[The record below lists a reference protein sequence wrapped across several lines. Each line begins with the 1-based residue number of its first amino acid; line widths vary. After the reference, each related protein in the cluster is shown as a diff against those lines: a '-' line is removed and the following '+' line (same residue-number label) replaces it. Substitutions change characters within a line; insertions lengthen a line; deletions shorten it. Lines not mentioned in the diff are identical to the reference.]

1 MLACPRCGMRFTLGL
16 PSAAPP
22 PGQSTGTVGPQGT
35 VAGMPVPPPT
45 IPNMPGITTTTPGY
59 SARPT
64 GYQSLAAPFVPG
76 TNSTYATTGGIAAET
91 SRIDGLEEPRSPVR
105 TTRLQTFLLVCVTA
119 VAVTSAAIIV
129 WYKIN
134 QRETESNATANKY
147 KELNF
152 EFEPPTSPWVLDS
165 DLRNELGSPFIL
177 VYKRDNPD
185 ACMAIGVKD
194 YDPRSP
200 RESELQKGLMQ
211 ALEKILDM
219 ATFRPDPSQMRD
231 PWMGQEVKGF
241 KFHAQLKDG
250 TTVDGE
256 ACRIAYNGIGYWFL
270 SWTGENN
277 IYEEMKHEFA
287 ETRRHCKLLD
297 FRKDWRER
305 QSAIVPFKG
314 DRVDYTIFDAEGIWE
329 DDKDSDLKY
338 EGEGADKVLR
348 IKKGLKRGKKNDEI
362 QDSKLVVYVLSR
374 SGDPLEVARDHVTG
388 LRQEEIKKGG
398 ADYKIDFT
406 EITVP
411 PEGDPIPNPHDI
423 TPAPILRLK
432 SVVKGAANQNR
443 LHVISAAKI
452 EEKIVVVHAYTS
464 LENKEI
470 LESLLIQ
477 IAGSLHDG

>member
-1 MLACPRCGMRFTLGL
+1 
-16 PSAAPP
+16 
-22 PGQSTGTVGPQGT
+22 
-35 VAGMPVPPPT
+35 
-45 IPNMPGITTTTPGY
+45 
-59 SARPT
+59 
-64 GYQSLAAPFVPG
+64 
-76 TNSTYATTGGIAAET
+76 
-91 SRIDGLEEPRSPVR
+91 
-105 TTRLQTFLLVCVTA
+105 
-119 VAVTSAAIIV
+119 
-129 WYKIN
+129 
-134 QRETESNATANKY
+134 
-147 KELNF
+147 
-152 EFEPPTSPWVLDS
+152 
-165 DLRNELGSPFIL
+165 
-177 VYKRDNPD
+177 
-185 ACMAIGVKD
+185 
-194 YDPRSP
+194 
-200 RESELQKGLMQ
+200 
-211 ALEKILDM
+211 
-219 ATFRPDPSQMRD
+219 
-231 PWMGQEVKGF
+231 VKGF

-256 ACRIAYNGIGYWFL
+256 ACRFAYKGIGYWFL